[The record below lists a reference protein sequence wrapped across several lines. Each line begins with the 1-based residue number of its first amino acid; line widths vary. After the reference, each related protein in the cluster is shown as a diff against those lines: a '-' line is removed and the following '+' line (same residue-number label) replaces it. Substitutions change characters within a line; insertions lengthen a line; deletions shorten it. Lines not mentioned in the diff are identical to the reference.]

1 MGTLFYLL
9 GGRSFYP
16 LVGSDLVFILPLS
29 LPPLSA
35 ETLVFIIILPL
46 RLSEA
51 EDGCAAALAPVPHPI
66 ASYRYPVLKP
76 LVNLVPTNIVL
87 TWYRLSLLH
96 AVL

>member
-1 MGTLFYLL
+1 MSARYTRGYLTPW
-9 GGRSFYP
+9 GSF
-16 LVGSDLVFILPLS
+16 V

-35 ETLVFIIILPL
+35 HSPKPK
-46 RLSEA
+46 
-51 EDGCAAALAPVPHPI
+51 DGCAAALAPVPHPI

>member
-35 ETLVFIIILPL
+35 ETLVFILPL

-51 EDGCAAALAPVPHPI
+51 EGWVCGCACSRGPP
-66 ASYRYPVLKP
+66 YRDLSYPVLKP